1 MLLSFLF
8 ELLAVRLECLHPLVL
23 LFEGLALLIK
33 FLKLLLHLLI
43 LFAHRRNQIL
53 LEVFIFLQQALVL
66 RSQLRQSAR
75 KLHFFL
81 HDRISFLSYLVKALV
96 FVLHFA
102 KAQSELIYLV
112 F

>member
-1 MLLSFLF
+1 MLLSFLL
-8 ELLAVRLECLHPLVL
+8 ELLAVGLECLHPLIL

-33 FLKLLLHLLI
+33 LLELLLHLLI

-66 RSQLRQSAR
+66 SSQLRQGAR
-75 KLHFFL
+75 ELNLFL
-81 HDRISFLSYLVKALV
+81 HDRISFLSYLMKAIV

-102 KAQSELIYLV
+102 EALSELINFVL
-112 F
+112 